1 MNNKSNTK
9 NYRRVTSVG
18 VLCIALLGSVFFSGC
33 AKDPISTERS
43 NNSQIEVEL
52 LFEKDGVKVYRFTDN
67 GRYIYY
73 TDARGRTEWT
83 TTHNNGK
90 TSTTRR
96 HGVET
101 VE

>member
-1 MNNKSNTK
+1 MNKQSSNSI
-9 NYRRVTSVG
+9 YRRVTSVG
-18 VLCIALLGSVFFSGC
+18 VLSIALLGSVVLSGC

-52 LFEKDGVKVYRFTDN
+52 LFEKDGVKLYRFTDE

-83 TTHNNGK
+83 TAHGNGK
-90 TSTTRR
+90 TTTTRK
-96 HGVET
+96 HQVET
-101 VE
+101 AE